1 MLTHVVFFK
10 LKDRSPSAIETTKQ
24 VLLSMVN
31 KIPVLKHL
39 EVGTDILHLERS
51 YDLVLIA
58 KFDNTNDLQIYNAHP
73 EHLIVLSHMKQVLD
87 GTSICVDYEN

>member
-10 LKDRSPSAIETTKQ
+10 LKDRTPSAVEATKQ
-24 VLLSMVN
+24 VLLGMVN

-39 EVGTDILHLERS
+39 EVGSDILHLERS

-58 KFDNTNDLQIYNAHP
+58 KFDNTNDLQLYNVHP
-73 EHLIVLSHMKQVLD
+73 EHLIVLAHMKQVLD
-87 GTSICVDYEN
+87 GTSICVDFES